1 MTSNVVKI
9 RLKGHESFHV
19 REGWIRKGITSI
31 IKDSGVLAS
40 NKAVDELGVGANMV
54 KAIRYWLQALG
65 LTKEVRIE
73 GSKRG
78 QILTE
83 DFGKVIFEKD
93 SYLEDNFSLAL
104 MHYKLATNKEL
115 ATSWYIFFN
124 KINAREFTKVNL
136 INIMEQQLRNID
148 TSLEFSMK
156 SLIDDCSCIIK
167 TYSYDKDDL
176 KKPEDNLICPLSELG
191 LLGRVKIKGMEEVI
205 IKTTPNREIL
215 DKLVVLY
222 VIVDRLDG
230 TNVTTIDKLIEDECN
245 VGRIFNLDK
254 NILNEYLDELEE
266 CGYIRINRTAGLNTI
281 YIEDITTTDILEKY
295 YSGE

>member
-1 MTSNVVKI
+1 MTNSVVKI

-19 REGWIRKGITSI
+19 RDGWIRKGITAI
-31 IKDSGVLAS
+31 IKEPGTLAS
-40 NKAVDELGVGANMV
+40 NNAMDELGVGANMV
-54 KAIRYWLQALG
+54 KSIRYWLQVLG

-73 GSKRG
+73 GSKRV

-83 DFGKVIFEKD
+83 NFGRIIFEKD
-93 SYLEDNFSLAL
+93 SYFEDNFSLAL
-104 MHYKLATNKEL
+104 MHYKLVTNKEL

-124 KINAREFTKVNL
+124 KINSKEFTKINM

-156 SLIDDCSCIIK
+156 SLIDDCSCIMK

-191 LLGRVKIKGMEEVI
+191 LLERVKIKGKEELI
-205 IKTTPNREIL
+205 IKTTPNKEVL
-215 DKLVVLY
+215 DKLAVLY

-230 TNVTTIDKLIEDECN
+230 SNVTTIDKLIEDECN

-254 NILNEYLDELEE
+254 NTLNEYLDELEGY
-266 CGYIRINRTAGLNTI
+266 GYIKINRTAGLNTI
-281 YIEDITTTDILEKY
+281 YIEDITTTKILEKY